1 MRSSLCVSILL
12 LSSIALAQ
20 SNKPTRPV
28 TYSVHFKSVN
38 FDTIQVEGAIDAQM
52 SQLGLS
58 KDDQRPDL
66 RIDISV
72 SFTPGIPLYPPLD
85 GGVGSLAIWDGI
97 SVSVIDTRM
106 DKVILRDGSSVPD
119 ASDTKLAA
127 KQITLAL
134 KPLARKL
141 KRYK

>member
-38 FDTIQVEGAIDAQM
+38 FDRIQVEGAIDAQM

-66 RIDISV
+66 RLPINR
-72 SFTPGIPLYPPLD
+72 L
-85 GGVGSLAIWDGI
+85 LAEIRKAPAAAWA
-97 SVSVIDTRM
+97 
-106 DKVILRDGSSVPD
+106 
-119 ASDTKLAA
+119 ASPIFFPSTAVLG
-127 KQITLAL
+127 
-134 KPLARKL
+134 
-141 KRYK
+141 